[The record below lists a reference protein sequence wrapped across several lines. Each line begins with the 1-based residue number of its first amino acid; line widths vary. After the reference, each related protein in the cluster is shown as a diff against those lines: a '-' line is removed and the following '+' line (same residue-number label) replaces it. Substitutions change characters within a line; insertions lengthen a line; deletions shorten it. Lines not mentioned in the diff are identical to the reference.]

1 MRYGYDI
8 KTVART
14 TENVLGGRR
23 VHGGEHARAC
33 ARRSGDGGRRGWARR
48 KPRGRDRT
56 RSSRGPGGVF
66 VDGLEADGTQS
77 PHASQQA
84 NALALAYG
92 VDVAATV
99 SPGAAGRYVAAHGI
113 ATGPMNGLALLRSLH
128 VSGLDADVV
137 RVLTDRKDPGWAHIV
152 ASGGT
157 FTWEDWTPSD
167 AQGDSMSHGWG
178 SSALVAFQQDVLG
191 VTPVFTSKIDVR
203 ATTGG
208 PAPRDRIGAHH
219 CRAGPRHLAANRRP
233 AVAAAR
239 RAAERDRDRPH
250 AREARRRRRRRATCL
265 QFQRLSSGV
274 ELRAQPARRSRIAQ
288 TVRDLG
294 PDQVFGRVSCGNSEW
309 PLGGIPAVDRQ
320 PRGPDICDCSSSDR
334 RGRARGR
341 SAKC

>member
-1 MRYGYDI
+1 VF
-8 KTVART
+8 TAAST
-14 TENVLGGRR
+14 L
-23 VHGGEHARAC
+23 EHALGDQATAAVEAGRAGNL
-33 ARRSGDGGRRGWARR
+33 AAAMNA
-48 KPRGRDRT
+48 KL
-56 RSSRGPGGVF
+56 RGPGGVF

-208 PAPRDRIGAHH
+208 PARVTGSVPTI
-219 CRAGPRHLAANRRP
+219 AGPVRVTWRRTGGRLSLRLVVP
-233 AVAAAR
+233 PNATATVHMPGKRAVDVGAG
-239 RAAERDRDRPH
+239 PH
-250 AREARRRRRRRATCL
+250 A
-265 QFQRLSSGV
+265 FSSNG
-274 ELRAQPARRSRIAQ
+274 
-288 TVRDLG
+288 
-294 PDQVFGRVSCGNSEW
+294 
-309 PLGGIPAVDRQ
+309 
-320 PRGPDICDCSSSDR
+320 
-334 RGRARGR
+334 
-341 SAKC
+341 

>member
-1 MRYGYDI
+1 VDTTTGLVTNLPGGDGDYLYGIVDWPPQMRYGYDI

-14 TENVLGGRR
+14 TENALAVDVFTAASTL
-23 VHGGEHARAC
+23 EHALGDPATAAVEAGRAGNL
-33 ARRSGDGGRRGWARR
+33 AAAMNA
-48 KPRGRDRT
+48 KL
-56 RSSRGPGGVF
+56 RGPGGVF

-208 PAPRDRIGAHH
+208 PARVTGSVPTI
-219 CRAGPRHLAANRRP
+219 AGPVRVTWRRTGGRLSLRLVVP
-233 AVAAAR
+233 PNATATVHMPGKRAVDVGAG
-239 RAAERDRDRPH
+239 PH
-250 AREARRRRRRRATCL
+250 A
-265 QFQRLSSGV
+265 FSSNG
-274 ELRAQPARRSRIAQ
+274 
-288 TVRDLG
+288 
-294 PDQVFGRVSCGNSEW
+294 
-309 PLGGIPAVDRQ
+309 
-320 PRGPDICDCSSSDR
+320 
-334 RGRARGR
+334 
-341 SAKC
+341 